1 MKAFEPIQIHKMK
14 IDNKIGVAPMCTYLC
29 DSKDGV
35 ANEFH
40 MVHYSNLALGQPG
53 IIIQEATS
61 INDQGYISDFCL
73 GIYRPRQKE
82 ELTKLVAMI
91 HRYQSKIGVQL
102 NHAGKKSKRS
112 NITKIGPMDE
122 EGVVGASQEEIK
134 KIIDEFAAAAKSA
147 RNIGYDFV
155 EIHAAHG
162 YLINQFLSPITN
174 QRTDEYG
181 QDRFL
186 LLKEV
191 IMVVKHEF
199 DGPVSVR
206 ISADE
211 YEANGNTIEDSII
224 TAKKCEQL
232 GVSMMNISSGAF
244 AGTPFDP
251 YPLYQVKLA
260 QAIKEAISIPVATA
274 GLISTI
280 EEIEGI
286 LNNDQADIILLGR
299 KLLIDPYFVL
309 KEKYKAGLI
318 LQGDVNNY
326 MYRGL
331 KTLDE

>member
-1 MKAFEPIQIHKMK
+1 MKVFEPIHMHKMK
-14 IDNKIGVAPMCTYLC
+14 LDNRVGVAPMCTFLC

-40 MVHYSNLALGQPG
+40 MVHYANLAVGQPG
-53 IIIQEATS
+53 MIIQEATS
-61 INDQGYISDFCL
+61 INDQGYISDYCL
-73 GIYRPRQKE
+73 GIYKPRQKE
-82 ELTKLVAMI
+82 ELAKLVNLV
-91 HRYQSKIGVQL
+91 HRYNSKIGIQL

-112 NITKIGPMDE
+112 NITKVGPMDE
-122 EGVVGASQEEIK
+122 DEVVGLSQAEIK
-134 KIIDEFAAAAKSA
+134 KIVDEFAAAAKSA

-155 EIHAAHG
+155 EIHGAHG
-162 YLINQFLSPITN
+162 YLINQFLSPVSN
-174 QRTDEYG
+174 QRLDEYG

-199 DGPVSVR
+199 DGPISVR

-211 YEANGNTIEDSII
+211 YEENGNSIEQSMDI
-224 TAKKCEQL
+224 AKKCEQL

-244 AGTPFDP
+244 AGIPFDP

-260 QAIKEAISIPVATA
+260 QAIKDVISIPVATA

-286 LNNDQADIILLGR
+286 LANEQADIVLLGR

-318 LQGDVNNY
+318 SEGDTSNY
-326 MYRGL
+326 VFRGL
-331 KTLDE
+331 KTLD